1 MASSGTLIRIAVLA
15 ALASLLLALVPTS
28 DVIELNDVDEPME
41 TGARSGPDLIVDYLS
56 ASWTSA
62 DAGESKSISTRIK
75 NDGDSSSGSFRWGL
89 YLSTDTTIT
98 TSDIQLDYWTQS
110 SISSG
115 STRSSTKTVTIPS
128 TITGGYYYVGMIVDI
143 NSQVSESDENN
154 NDDYD
159 SGRAHIYALADLG
172 PRTTSSF
179 CSTPAT
185 GTVGDYPDSSILIQ
199 FEHDLH

>member
-1 MASSGTLIRIAVLA
+1 MVSRASTIRFAV
-15 ALASLLLALVPTS
+15 LLALFSMLLALAPVSEVEKLSQTDTPR
-28 DVIELNDVDEPME
+28 E

-62 DAGESKSISTRIK
+62 DAGDSKSISTRIK

-98 TSDIQLDYWTQS
+98 TSDLLLDDWSQS

-128 TITGGYYYVGMIVDI
+128 SITGGYYYVGMIVDI
-143 NSQVSESDENN
+143 NGQVSESDENN

-159 SGRAHIYALADLG
+159 SGRVHVYELADLV
-172 PRTTSSF
+172 PRTTSSS

-185 GTVGDYPDSSILIQ
+185 GTVGDYLASSISIQ
-199 FEHDLH
+199 Y